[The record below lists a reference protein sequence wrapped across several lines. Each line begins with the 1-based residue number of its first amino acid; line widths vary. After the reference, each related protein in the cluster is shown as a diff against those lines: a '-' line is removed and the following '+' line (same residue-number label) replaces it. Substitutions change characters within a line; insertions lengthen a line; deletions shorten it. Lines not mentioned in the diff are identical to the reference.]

1 MTMHDLRR
9 FDIVTLGETMLRIVP
24 PPPLRLGQSEM
35 LALSFGG
42 AESTVA
48 ANLAWLGHRSA
59 WFSRVPDNPLGRQLV
74 RTLRGYGVDC
84 DDVVFDPQARL
95 GLYFVELGPAPRG
108 IQVWYDRKH
117 SAASLMRPEE
127 IPAGW
132 IEQARW
138 LHLTGITPALS
149 DTCAQTTHA
158 ALDRARAAGL
168 TVSFDVNYRALLWPP
183 QAAGAAL
190 EPLCKAADITF
201 VARRDADALFGIKGE
216 PSDVAR
222 TLYGRWGGTV
232 IVTSGEQG
240 AAAYDGTAAYHVDA
254 IPTTLVDRL
263 GAGDAFTSGVI
274 DQLRAGAPLET
285 ALRFAAALAAIKL
298 SLSGDIALV
307 TRAEIERVMRDQSA
321 LLRR

>member
-1 MTMHDLRR
+1 MHDLRR

-24 PPPLRLGQSEM
+24 PPPLRLGQSERRSRSA
-35 LALSFGG
+35 LAARSRPSRLISRGSAIVRRGSRACRTTRLG
-42 AESTVA
+42 AE
-48 ANLAWLGHRSA
+48 
-59 WFSRVPDNPLGRQLV
+59 LV

-183 QAAGAAL
+183 QARG
-190 EPLCKAADITF
+190 
-201 VARRDADALFGIKGE
+201 RR
-216 PSDVAR
+216 PR
-222 TLYGRWGGTV
+222 TSMQSRRH
-232 IVTSGEQG
+232 
-240 AAAYDGTAAYHVDA
+240 HVRR
-254 IPTTLVDRL
+254 PPRRR
-263 GAGDAFTSGVI
+263 
-274 DQLRAGAPLET
+274 RAVWHQ
-285 ALRFAAALAAIKL
+285 R
-298 SLSGDIALV
+298 
-307 TRAEIERVMRDQSA
+307 
-321 LLRR
+321 

>member
-1 MTMHDLRR
+1 MTETRR
-9 FDIVTLGETMLRIVP
+9 FDVVTLGETMLRIVP
-24 PPPLRLGQSEM
+24 PPPLRLGQSET
-35 LALSFGG
+35 LAISFGG

-48 ANLAWLGHRSA
+48 ANLAWLGHRTA
-59 WFSRVPDNPLGRQLV
+59 WFSRVPDNPLGHQLV
-74 RTLRGYGVDC
+74 RTMRGYGVDC
-84 DDVVFDPQARL
+84 DAVAFDPEARL
-95 GLYFVELGPAPRG
+95 GLYFVELGPSPRG

-117 SAASLMRPEE
+117 SAASLMRPEDV
-127 IPAGW
+127 PAGW

-149 DTCAQTTHA
+149 DTCAQTVRA
-158 ALDRARAAGL
+158 ALERARAAGL

-183 QAAGAAL
+183 QTAGAAL

-201 VARRDADALFGIKGE
+201 VARRDADALFTVKGE
-216 PSDVAR
+216 LGDVAHV
-222 TLYGRWGGTV
+222 LHDRWGGTV

-254 IPTTLVDRL
+254 VPTTIVDRL

-274 DQLRAGAPLET
+274 DQLRAGAPLDT
-285 ALRFAAALAAIKL
+285 ALRFAAALAALKL
-298 SLSGDIALV
+298 SLSGDIAFV
-307 TRAEIERVMRDQSA
+307 TRAEVERIMRDQSA

>member
-1 MTMHDLRR
+1 MNEPRR
-9 FDIVTLGETMLRIVP
+9 FDVVTLGETMLRIVP
-24 PPPLRLGQSEM
+24 PPPLRLGQAET
-35 LALSFGG
+35 LAISFGG

-59 WFSRVPDNPLGRQLV
+59 WFSRVPDNPLGHQLV
-74 RTLRGYGVDC
+74 RTMRGYGVDC
-84 DDVVFDPQARL
+84 DAVAFDPKARL
-95 GLYFVELGPAPRG
+95 GLYFVELGPSPRG

-117 SAASLMRPEE
+117 SAASLMRPEDV
-127 IPAGW
+127 PAGW

-149 DTCAQTTHA
+149 DTCAQTVRA

-183 QAAGAAL
+183 QTAGAAL

-201 VARRDADALFGIKGE
+201 VARRDADALFGVKGE
-216 PSDVAR
+216 LGDVAHI
-222 TLYGRWGGTV
+222 LHDRWGGTV

-240 AAAYDGTAAYHVDA
+240 AAAYDGTTAYHVDA
-254 IPTTLVDRL
+254 VPTTIIDRL

-274 DQLRAGAPLET
+274 DQLRAGAPLDV
-285 ALRFAAALAAIKL
+285 ALRFAAALAALKL
-298 SLSGDIALV
+298 SLSGDIAFV
-307 TRAEIERVMRDQSA
+307 TRAEVERVMRDQSA